1 MSIKAVLWD
10 IDGTLVDSEPLHLKA
25 LLAVCMQY
33 KVDISDIP
41 DDTFIGVNLN
51 GVWDALKRRFPAPLT
66 RDIWT
71 SAIDEH
77 YVRQSETLHAMPG
90 AIETIQSLN
99 ALGIRQAAVSNSG
112 RQVVDTNLAFLRT
125 NGIFEFSMSLDDVS
139 KAKPDPEPYLQA
151 LTRME
156 IEPSQALSVE
166 DSHSGA
172 KSAQAA
178 GLTLVAYNNRGLP
191 ADLWIDDLK
200 DLPSHLPNFP
210 MK

>member
-33 KVDISDIP
+33 NVDISDIR
-41 DDTFIGVNLN
+41 DDTFIGINLN
-51 GVWDALKRRFPAPLT
+51 GVWDALKRRFPADLT
-66 RDIWT
+66 RDVWT

-77 YVRQSETLHAMPG
+77 YVHRSETLHAMPG

-112 RQVVDTNLAFLRT
+112 RKVVDTNLDFLRT
-125 NGIFEFSMSLDDVS
+125 KDIFEFSISLDDVS
-139 KAKPDPEPYLQA
+139 KAKPAPEPYLHA

-156 IEPSQALSVE
+156 IEPSQALAIE
-166 DSHSGA
+166 DSRSGA
-172 KSAQAA
+172 KSAKAA
-178 GLTLVAYNNRGLP
+178 GLKLVAYKNPGLP
-191 ADLWIDDLK
+191 ADIWINDLK
-200 DLPSHLPNFP
+200 DLLSHL
-210 MK
+210 